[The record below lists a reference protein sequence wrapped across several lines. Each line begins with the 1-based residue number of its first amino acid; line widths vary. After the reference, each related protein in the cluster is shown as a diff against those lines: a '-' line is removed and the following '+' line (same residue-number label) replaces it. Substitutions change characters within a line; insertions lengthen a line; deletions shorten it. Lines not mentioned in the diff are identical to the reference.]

1 MASFQLRLEK
11 TYWSKGFFNVG
22 VDHQRFVTM
31 REGPLDIFLG
41 DSPQP
46 IVGGRVSRS
55 ANRNGT
61 PRIYGNKALQV
72 FFQQH
77 WRIADTVE
85 VEFLSSTAVRVGR
98 RTDR

>member
-1 MASFQLRLEK
+1 MASFELRLEK
-11 TYWSKGFFNVG
+11 TYWSKGSFNVG

-31 REGPLDIFLG
+31 QEGPVDIFLG

-61 PRIYGNKALQV
+61 PRIYGNKAMQV
-72 FFQQH
+72 FFQRH
-77 WRIADTVE
+77 WRIGDTVE
-85 VEFLSSTAVRVGR
+85 VEFISPTAVGVGR
-98 RTDR
+98 GTGR